1 LNGIKGNNDSP
12 QLYKEIPDT
21 LELSSVDILLEILEK
36 GIESLE
42 RIGQCRQQKC
52 DFHMARRV
60 CLSSPVK
67 CLINLKKPVKVLMG
81 F

>member
-36 GIESLE
+36 GTESPE
-42 RIGQCRQQKC
+42 RIGQCRQQKW
-52 DFHMARRV
+52 DFHMAHHV
-60 CLSSPVK
+60 CLS
-67 CLINLKKPVKVLMG
+67 CLSNVLSILKSQLKY
-81 F
+81 